1 MLTFLRSKKDRAD
14 DAAGRMGLVGAN
26 GSLAFEKISIE
37 VPSGEMDIAD
47 IAAQVE
53 PRSDLTAE
61 MNAWK
66 TANMENINRGL
77 VKILNA
83 KDLEIP
89 TFYGALW
96 AKHIVKG
103 GEQIDYSL
111 VSLRVVTNAGVGY
124 IVDAFQTSTGVELE
138 NMKYHGLGT
147 GTNAEAAGDT
157 ALQTELTTEYNN
169 GGNIRATGTTTE
181 SASNVYVTVA
191 TNTVDASAAITEHG
205 IFSASSSGVLLD
217 RSVFS
222 VINLASGDSLQT
234 TYSLTFTAGG

>member
-14 DAAGRMGLVGAN
+14 DAAGRIGLIGAQ
-26 GSLAFEKISIE
+26 GGLAFEKISIE

-47 IAAQVE
+47 IAAQIE

-61 MNAWK
+61 MNDWK
-66 TANMENINRGL
+66 AANMENINRGL

-96 AKHIVKG
+96 AKHICEDG
-103 GEQIDYSL
+103 QEIDYTL
-111 VSLRVVTNAGVGY
+111 VSLRVVTDTGVGY
-124 IVDAFQTSTGVELE
+124 IVDAFQNLVELE
-138 NMKYHGLGT
+138 SMKYHGLGT
-147 GTNAEAAGDT
+147 GTNAEAAGNT

-169 GGNIRATGTTTE
+169 GGNNRATGTTTE
-181 SASNVYVTVA
+181 SASNVYQTVA
-191 TNTVDASAAITEHG
+191 TNAVDASVAITEHG
-205 IFSASSSGVLLD
+205 IFSAVSSGVLLD

-234 TYSLTFTAGG
+234 TYSLTFTSGG

>member
-14 DAAGRMGLVGAN
+14 DAAGRMGLVGAQ

-83 KDLEIP
+83 KDLEIA

-96 AKHIVKG
+96 AKHISKDNQ
-103 GEQIDYSL
+103 ETDYSL
-111 VSLRVVTNAGVGY
+111 ISLRVVTTAGVNY
-124 IVDAFQTSTGVELE
+124 IASAFAGGSTVA
-138 NMKYHGLGT
+138 NFKYHALGT
-147 GTNAEAAGDT
+147 DSTAEGI
-157 ALQTELTTEYNN
+157 NN
-169 GGNIRATGTTTE
+169 SNLVGEVESRATGSVSSST
-181 SASNVYVTVA
+181 NVYTTIGTVTA
-191 TNTVDASAAITEHG
+191 TASRAIVEHG
-205 IFSASSSGVLLD
+205 IFSATTSGTLLD
-217 RSVFS
+217 RSLFT